1 MICSPRSKL
10 LNIVQQR
17 QFSHEQREARQADVY
32 RHVMQ
37 NSHRISSGN
46 FSSLAPADLGML
58 FHAIDE
64 NFFEGYLATTCEKST
79 SRPLSFRL
87 STRMTS
93 SGGMTTMQYSGRLRP
108 AAEFEIAIAT
118 TPLFQTFQVDS
129 SALVGGLVCKDR
141 LQALQR
147 IMEHE
152 IVHLVELLLWKDSS
166 CSANPFKEIVHRF
179 FGHLESNHELLTP
192 NDVARE
198 KWGISVGDKVRFTKG
213 AQVMEGYVNR
223 ISKRATVLVRSK
235 QGQRYSDGRRYQ
247 KFYVP
252 LTRLEKR

>member
-1 MICSPRSKL
+1 MICSPRAKL
-10 LNIVQQR
+10 LAIVKQRRFSTQQR
-17 QFSHEQREARQADVY
+17 ATRQTDVY
-32 RHVMQ
+32 RHVLQ
-37 NSHRISSGN
+37 NSQRISTGN

-64 NFFEGYLATTCEKST
+64 NFFDGCLATACEKST
-79 SRPLSFRL
+79 ARPLTFRL

-93 SGGMTTMQYSGRLRP
+93 SGGMTTMQYSGKPRP

-129 SALVGGLVCKDR
+129 SAMVGGLVCSDR
-141 LQALQR
+141 LEALQR

-166 CSANPFKEIVHRF
+166 CSAKPFKEMVNRF
-179 FGHLESNHELLTP
+179 FGHMESNHELLTP
-192 NDVARE
+192 HDIARE

-223 ISKRATVLVRSK
+223 ISKRATVLVRSRL
-235 QGQRYSDGRRYQ
+235 GHRYSDGRRYQ

-252 LTRLEKR
+252 LARLEKG